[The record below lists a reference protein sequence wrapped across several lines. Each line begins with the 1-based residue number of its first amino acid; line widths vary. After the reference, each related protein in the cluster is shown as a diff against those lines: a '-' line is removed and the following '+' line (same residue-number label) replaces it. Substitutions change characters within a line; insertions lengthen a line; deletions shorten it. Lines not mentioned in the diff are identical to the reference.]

1 MGNYEQLIA
10 AIEQVIKTNGNN
22 EITGAILQN
31 TLKSIVNSIGAN
43 ATFAGVATPSTNPG
57 SPDQNIFYIAFES
70 GTYANFSGITL
81 NKGDFCAL
89 VNTGG
94 AWSKKYLGIASE
106 SSVKSILPLEDS
118 NRDYIYS
125 TISNIYIVDDL
136 VRKND
141 WTVTYFWTNSPSSGG
156 TGFLLIQLTADGEL
170 NNAYNFSVNISEA
183 TPGQYLKMTLR
194 KDSAAS
200 QALEGIRVYVRMADD
215 FVFSDVEKLITEAMP
230 VNSAFVGTQA
240 PLISSLLDST
250 SEAKPKFGIKAY
262 APAQD
267 VYGETI
273 YGEYGI
279 ATNDFSDVS
288 RKSLWRGDFSLID
301 HVEET
306 TAQFILRTVKNIKLI
321 SGFDRTVQYFI
332 ASIKKKAGGETEYFY
347 ILLKSLPSADYEF
360 ECRVPAGTVKKGI
373 PVYITDEARNRTILI
388 TLSDYSDDSFSQN
401 VVYYQDALINK
412 NAFVDEMHDIRY
424 HHVTVNSTDNFAIRN
439 KVKECQG
446 KASYFDRYVVD
457 IPDGEYFEMDIDVP
471 NFVTVRG
478 ESEKGVIIR
487 LDGGS
492 NIVAPSDLSIGTGG
506 VPINQMDIS
515 YKHIFWLCANATVEN
530 MTLEI
535 TKVKYAIHQDSN
547 VQKYESKVRNVTLKD
562 NGSSIKLVG
571 LGLFGGQKASYEN
584 CTFFCSTTVLE
595 AIVAHNWN
603 AQEEPC
609 ELYITGCIFSNNALW
624 AQELGSGMQDI
635 FKVTNCIC
643 KIPYEGNVQYS
654 KSPGYESAKICIKI
668 IIEGKSLGTYSGVEG
683 YEFMNVN

>member
-22 EITGAILQN
+22 EITGEILQN
-31 TLKSIVNSIGAN
+31 TLKSIVNSVGAY
-43 ATFAGVATPSTNPG
+43 ATFAGLATPDTNPG
-57 SPDQNIFYIAFES
+57 TPDQNIFYLAFKS
-70 GTYANFSGITL
+70 GAYANFNGITL

-106 SSVKSILPLEDS
+106 SSVKSIVPLEGS

-125 TISNIYIVDDL
+125 TISNIYVVDDL

-141 WTVTYFWTNSPSSGG
+141 WTVTYFWTNSPSFGG
-156 TGFLLIQLTADGEL
+156 VGILMIQLTAKGEL
-170 NNAYNFSVNISEA
+170 NNAYNFTVNISKA
-183 TPGQYLKMTLR
+183 TPGQYLKMPLR
-194 KDSAAS
+194 KDSAAA
-200 QALEGIRVYVRMADD
+200 QALQGIRVYVRMADD
-215 FVFSDVEKLITEAMP
+215 FVFSAAEKLITEAMP

-250 SEAKPKFGIKAY
+250 SEAKSKFGIKAY

-279 ATNDFSDVS
+279 ATNDFSYVS
-288 RKSLWRGDFSLID
+288 RKSLWRGDFDLMD

-321 SGFDRTVQYFI
+321 SGFDKSVKYFI
-332 ASIKKKAGGETEYFY
+332 ASIKRNAGGEAEYFY
-347 ILLKSLPSADYEF
+347 ILLKSLPSAAYEF
-360 ECRVPAGTVKKGI
+360 EWRVPAGTVKKGI

-388 TLSDYSDDSFSQN
+388 TLSNYSDDSFSQN

-412 NAFVDEMHDIRY
+412 DAFVNEMYDVRY
-424 HHVTVNSTDNFAIRN
+424 HHVSVTSTDNFAIRN

-457 IPDGEYFEMDIDVP
+457 IPDGEYFEMDINVP

-492 NIVAPSDLSIGTGG
+492 DIVAPSDLSIGTGG
-506 VPINQMDIS
+506 IPINQMNIS
-515 YKHIFWLCANATVEN
+515 YKHIFWLCANAIVEN

-535 TKVKYAIHQDSN
+535 TKAKYAIHQDSD
-547 VQKYESKVRNVTLKD
+547 VQNYESKVRNVTLKD
-562 NGSSIKLVG
+562 NGSCIKLVG
-571 LGLFGGQKASYEN
+571 LGLFGGQKAIYEN
-584 CTFFCSTTVLE
+584 CTFFTSSTTPQ

-603 AQEEPC
+603 DQKEPC
-609 ELYITGCIFSNNALW
+609 ELHVIGCIFSNDAVW

-635 FKVTNCIC
+635 FKISNCVC
-643 KIPYEGNVQYS
+643 KVPYEGNVQYS

-668 IIEGKSLGTYSGVEG
+668 IIEGKSLGTYTAVGG